1 MDEIDRLLD
10 VACNDVIEH
19 LGRTVFV
26 NGIPLKCTID
36 DEQFEDESGYL
47 SNIYAW
53 CPAGTKCAPPKQKT
67 TTLPPST
74 TTVKFQKKIISK
86 SNLFLIKLKMKFF
99 FDLVIFIYELK

>member
-36 DEQFEDESGYL
+36 DEQFEDESGYRREVLFSFNKSDAPLL
-47 SNIYAW
+47 SKGASVVYKDNTFVI
-53 CPAGTKCAPPKQKT
+53 GR
-67 TTLPPST
+67 LPREDFDDPFY
-74 TTVKFQKKIISK
+74 TV
-86 SNLFLIKLKMKFF
+86 
-99 FDLVIFIYELK
+99 ELKRA